1 QFSND
6 QTCQPESVVTVNP
19 VQALSYRLS
28 PRLYGSIRKM
38 PGHAPG
44 NLRLQHR
51 AILILALAALAGL
64 VVGQDQAYPTSDANT
79 PNAPP
84 APPAFPIESDSDSS
98 ETVAALLRFPYC
110 RCDDYRCSINPYR
123 LNYVTTINTPTTS
136 TLRFRINRVANGP
149 VNDPCYKAI
158 LANLGKI
165 EISID
170 KACGPIIT
178 AILVNGVQRSMY
190 YDDEFAQGKVRA
202 TALNFNRTVAD
213 RAVVDIRMNGS
224 SCNSLSKFGA
234 SQDGSLVTPPPASAI
249 TSSPPSPPTSSS
261 SSPSP
266 TFPFTTSPPIS
277 PSSLSASP
285 LSTPT
290 FTTSA
295 ISIQEHNSQV
305 RLHLSLRAG
314 GFPLETQIQGC
325 AGLYPFVGS
334 AYYTLADGSVRGT
347 FKLAVEQFGVG
358 ISQYPLNG
366 QVARDFFVT
375 NFTDPLTTYTL
386 TVPISKASGWTN
398 TQKFPCRPSA
408 LSPGD
413 EGACDYQVIG
423 SQTVPGNATSILGA
437 AEYNV
442 PNCCPNG
449 VVTWFP
455 GSDDTCCI
463 DNLAEN
469 PYRLMFMG
477 QPADNMAFDFTLQYS
492 AVPSTGLPPDPA
504 VTNCSTSDVDQIL
517 LYVDALS
524 VPAIQS
530 VLVGGAPTTW
540 LRETDP
546 YRAWIRI
553 INLHHT
559 STSPTSVT
567 LQLNRPLQPAELCTA
582 SVATS
587 TLCEYVLRGNFETT
601 QSGAS
606 SWSCCPHGTTPAQ
619 VVGCPPTP

>member
-1 QFSND
+1 
-6 QTCQPESVVTVNP
+6 
-19 VQALSYRLS
+19 
-28 PRLYGSIRKM
+28 M

-51 AILILALAALAGL
+51 AILILALAALPGL
-64 VVGQDQAYPTSDANT
+64 AVGQDQAYPTFDANT

-234 SQDGSLVTPPPASAI
+234 SQDGSLVYAMMESSNHRSYVPEASRWRLKSKGVRDSGDQLLYSFELSLA
-249 TSSPPSPPTSSS
+249 
-261 SSPSP
+261 
-266 TFPFTTSPPIS
+266 
-277 PSSLSASP
+277 PSSGCAPAGYRQGNCCDATLD
-285 LSTPT
+285 T
-290 FTTSA
+290 
-295 ISIQEHNSQV
+295 V
-305 RLHLSLRAG
+305 VLSLVD
-314 GFPLETQIQGC
+314 
-325 AGLYPFVGS
+325 GLYPFVGS

-517 LYVDALS
+517 LFVDALS

-553 INLHHT
+553 LNLHHT